1 MNVGIPIF
9 DRNQGEI
16 ARKYSG
22 DISAERNHRGTPLVY
37 RQSPANYMLSARA
50 VEGNRRNKEF
60 AMKRSKVCLPGVRRL
75 APALLSL
82 ALTLAGCNRRSAEAT
97 AATAP
102 SSTAETSESKARLF
116 TVPQEQMAHVQV
128 VPVQA
133 TKLPR
138 VLRLTGAVA
147 YNSFETTPV
156 ITQIGGPVARIL
168 VFPGQQ
174 VSAGQPM
181 LYVSSPDYAQLRT
194 NYLKAGAAYQ
204 LALKSYA
211 RSEELYEHGARA
223 LADLEQ
229 AQSTRDQAQ
238 GDLQSADQAL
248 KVLGLNSEQV
258 LKAPVSPDIA
268 VFAPIAGE
276 VVERLAS
283 PGQVLQAGA
292 TQVFTIS
299 NMNTVWVL
307 ANVYE
312 HDLGFVRVGDAVA
325 IQTDAYPTTFH
336 GKISFISPALD
347 ATSRTLQ
354 VRIVTDN
361 PGGNLKKDMYVTAIV
376 QAGVIENALTAPD
389 AALLRTAENEPF
401 VYVVEDPAKPNQFSQ
416 RVVSVGESQGGK
428 TQILSGLRQGE
439 NVAADGSLFL
449 QFANSLQR

>member
-1 MNVGIPIF
+1 MN
-9 DRNQGEI
+9 
-16 ARKYSG
+16 
-22 DISAERNHRGTPLVY
+22 
-37 RQSPANYMLSARA
+37 RA
-50 VEGNRRNKEF
+50 PV
-60 AMKRSKVCLPGVRRL
+60 L
-75 APALLSL
+75 ALLSL
-82 ALTLAGCNRRSAEAT
+82 ALALASCSHRNADAT
-97 AATAP
+97 ASSAS
-102 SSTAETSESKARLF
+102 SSTTETSESKARLF
-116 TVPQEQMAHVQV
+116 TVPQDQMAHVRV

-133 TKLPR
+133 IQLTR

-168 VFPGQQ
+168 VSPGQE
-174 VSAGQPM
+174 VTAGQPM

-194 NYLKAGAAYQ
+194 NFVKARDAYQ

-211 RSEELYEHGARA
+211 RSEELFAVGARA
-223 LADLEQ
+223 RADLEQ
-229 AQSTRDQAQ
+229 AEATRNEAQA
-238 GDLQSADQAL
+238 DLQAADQAL
-248 KVLGLNSEQV
+248 QVLGLNPEKV
-258 LKAPVSPDIA
+258 LKERVSPEIA
-268 VFAPIAGE
+268 VLAPIAGV

-312 HDLGFVRVGDAVA
+312 HDLGFVHLGDAVE
-325 IQTDAYPTTFH
+325 IQTDAYATKFH

-354 VRIVTDN
+354 VRIVTN
-361 PGGNLKKDMYVTAIV
+361 NLGGKLKKDMYVTAIV
-376 QAGVIENALTAPD
+376 EAGVIENALTVPD

-401 VYVVEDPAKPNQFSQ
+401 VYVVEDPAKPNQFGQ
-416 RVVSVGESQGGK
+416 RLVSVAESQAGK
-428 TQILSGLRQGE
+428 TQVLSGLHQGE

-449 QFANSLQR
+449 QFANSFQR

>member
-1 MNVGIPIF
+1 MN
-9 DRNQGEI
+9 R
-16 ARKYSG
+16 A
-22 DISAERNHRGTPLVY
+22 AALV
-37 RQSPANYMLSARA
+37 RIC
-50 VEGNRRNKEF
+50 
-60 AMKRSKVCLPGVRRL
+60 MKRSNVFFPGPACLSL
-75 APALLSL
+75 ALLSL
-82 ALTLAGCNRRSAEAT
+82 ALALASCSRRGPDAT
-97 AATAP
+97 ASP
-102 SSTAETSESKARLF
+102 GSSSTTDTSESKARLF
-116 TVPQEQMAHVQV
+116 TVPQDQMAHVQV

-133 TKLPR
+133 IKLTR

-168 VFPGQQ
+168 VSPGQE
-174 VSAGQPM
+174 VTPGQPM

-194 NYLKAGAAYQ
+194 NFVKARDAYQ

-211 RSEELYEHGARA
+211 RSQELYTHGARA

-229 AQSTRDQAQ
+229 AESTRNEAQADMQ
-238 GDLQSADQAL
+238 AADQAL
-248 KVLGLNSEQV
+248 KVLGLNSDKV
-258 LKAPVSPDIA
+258 LTDPVSPEIA
-268 VFAPIAGE
+268 VFAPIAGV

-292 TQVFTIS
+292 TQVFTVS

-312 HDLGFVRVGDAVA
+312 HDLGFVHIDDAVE
-325 IQTDAYPTTFH
+325 IQTDAYAAKFH

-354 VRIVTDN
+354 VRIVTNN
-361 PGGNLKKDMYVTAIV
+361 PGEKLKKDMYVTAIV
-376 QAGVIENALTAPD
+376 QAGAIENALTVPD
-389 AALLRTAENEPF
+389 AAVLRTAENEPF
-401 VYVVEDPAKPNQFSQ
+401 VYVVEDPAKPNQFGQ
-416 RVVSVGESQGGK
+416 RLVSVGESEGGK

>member
-1 MNVGIPIF
+1 
-9 DRNQGEI
+9 
-16 ARKYSG
+16 
-22 DISAERNHRGTPLVY
+22 
-37 RQSPANYMLSARA
+37 
-50 VEGNRRNKEF
+50 
-60 AMKRSKVCLPGVRRL
+60 MKRSGALVRICMKRSHVRFPGRV
-75 APALLSL
+75 SL
-82 ALTLAGCNRRSAEAT
+82 ALVSVALTLMSCSSRSTDT
-97 AATAP
+97 AASPA
-102 SSTAETSESKARLF
+102 SSSATETSESKARLF
-116 TVPQEQMAHVQV
+116 TVPQDQMAHVQV

-133 TKLPR
+133 VKLKR

-168 VFPGQQ
+168 VFPGQE
-174 VSAGQPM
+174 VKPGQPM

-194 NYLKAGAAYQ
+194 NFMKARDAYQ

-211 RSEELYEHGARA
+211 RSEELYAHGARA

-229 AQSTRDQAQ
+229 AETTRNQAQ
-238 GDLQSADQAL
+238 ADLQAADQAL
-248 KVLGLNSEQV
+248 KVLGLNSEKV
-258 LKAPVSPDIA
+258 LRDPVSPEIA
-268 VFAPIAGE
+268 VFAPIAGV

-312 HDLGFVRVGDAVA
+312 HDLGFVHLGDAVE
-325 IQTDAYPTTFH
+325 IQTDAYATKFH
-336 GKISFISPALD
+336 GTISFISPALD

-354 VRIVTDN
+354 VRIVTNN
-361 PGGNLKKDMYVTAIV
+361 PGGKLKKDMFVTAIV
-376 QAGVIENALTAPD
+376 QAGVIENALTVPD
-389 AALLRTAENEPF
+389 AAVLRTPENEPF
-401 VYVVEDPAKPNQFSQ
+401 VYVAEDPAKPNQFGQ
-416 RVVSVGESQGGK
+416 RLVSVGESQGGK
-428 TQILSGLRQGE
+428 TQILSGLKQGE

>member
-1 MNVGIPIF
+1 M
-9 DRNQGEI
+9 
-16 ARKYSG
+16 
-22 DISAERNHRGTPLVY
+22 
-37 RQSPANYMLSARA
+37 M
-50 VEGNRRNKEF
+50 
-60 AMKRSKVCLPGVRRL
+60 
-75 APALLSL
+75 
-82 ALTLAGCNRRSAEAT
+82 
-97 AATAP
+97 
-102 SSTAETSESKARLF
+102 ETSESKARLF

-128 VPVQA
+128 TPVQPI
-133 TKLPR
+133 KLTR

-168 VFPGQQ
+168 VSPGQE

-194 NYLKAGAAYQ
+194 NFLKAREAYQ

-211 RSEELYEHGARA
+211 RSEVLYTHGARA

-229 AQSTRDQAQ
+229 AESTRDEAQA
-238 GDLQSADQAL
+238 DLQAAEQAL
-248 KVLGLNSEQV
+248 TVLGLNPERV
-258 LKAPVSPDIA
+258 LKDPVSPEIA
-268 VFAPIAGE
+268 VFAPIAGV

-299 NMNTVWVL
+299 NMHTVWVL

-312 HDLGFVRVGDAVA
+312 HDLGFVHIGDAVE
-325 IQTDAYPTTFH
+325 IQTDAYATKFH
-336 GKISFISPALD
+336 GKISFVSPALD

-361 PGGNLKKDMYVTAIV
+361 PGGKLKKDMYVTAIV
-376 QAGVIENALTAPD
+376 EAGVIENALTVPD
-389 AALLRTAENEPF
+389 SAVLRTAENEPF
-401 VYVVEDPAKPNQFSQ
+401 VYVVTDPAKPNQFGQ
-416 RVVSVGESQGGK
+416 RLVSVGESLGGK
-428 TQILSGLRQGE
+428 THILSGLQRGE
-439 NVAADGSLFL
+439 SVAADGSLFL

>member
-1 MNVGIPIF
+1 MN
-9 DRNQGEI
+9 RN
-16 ARKYSG
+16 
-22 DISAERNHRGTPLVY
+22 
-37 RQSPANYMLSARA
+37 
-50 VEGNRRNKEF
+50 
-60 AMKRSKVCLPGVRRL
+60 
-75 APALLSL
+75 ALL
-82 ALTLAGCNRRSAEAT
+82 
-97 AATAP
+97 AATLCLVPWFLASCGRGPDSSAP
-102 SSTAETSESKARLF
+102 LAVTSTTATGESKAHLF
-116 TVPQEQMAHVQV
+116 TVPQDQMAHVQV
-128 VPVQA
+128 VPVQSG
-133 TKLPR
+133 KLSR

-168 VFPGQQ
+168 VSPGQE
-174 VSAGQPM
+174 VKVGQPM

-194 NYLKAGAAYQ
+194 NFVKARSAYE
-204 LALKSYA
+204 LALKTYSRADELYA
-211 RSEELYEHGARA
+211 RGARA

-229 AQSTRDQAQ
+229 AKSARDQAQ
-238 GDLQSADQAL
+238 GDLDATDQAL
-248 KVLGLNSEQV
+248 KVLGLNPEKV
-258 LKAPVSPDIA
+258 VKEPVSPEIA
-268 VFAPIAGE
+268 VFAPIAGV

-312 HDLGFVRVGDAVA
+312 HDLGSVHMGDAVE
-325 IQTDAYPTTFH
+325 IQTDAYATRFH

-361 PGGNLKKDMYVTAIV
+361 PGGKLKKDMYVTAIV
-376 QAGVIENALTAPD
+376 QAGAIENALTVPD

-401 VYVVEDPAKPNQFSQ
+401 VYVVADPAKPNQFSQ
-416 RVVSVGESQGGK
+416 RLVSVGESQGGR
-428 TQILSGLRQGE
+428 TQLLSGARQGE

-449 QFANSLQR
+449 QFANSFQR